1 MQQTLTPRGRQSPCK
16 SFCVNPGVIWRSY
29 TVKPPA
35 WGSSWVLHQ
44 PGKSQLER
52 SQKILVKTPVRPL
65 SLLPTAMNSE
75 LTNISDRAHFCSVTN
90 HSMKKFQSKKDPTT
104 TTHTPRHLRMPCCL
118 YHAALKRSQQ
128 ALFQNDAFYR
138 GRKGE
143 SSVRNAPWA
152 ERVGGVQCLFQSQKC
167 RTTAQYLKL
176 ESLVES
182 LVESLEGKL
191 CELQEK
197 QGFPFKYTYVD
208 TYITS

>member
-1 MQQTLTPRGRQSPCK
+1 MSPQSLRSTGCIKHHQIRDNATDADAERQSPCK
-16 SFCVNPGVIWRSY
+16 TFCVNPGVIWRSY

-104 TTHTPRHLRMPCCL
+104 TTHTPQHLRMP
-118 YHAALKRSQQ
+118 
-128 ALFQNDAFYR
+128 
-138 GRKGE
+138 
-143 SSVRNAPWA
+143 
-152 ERVGGVQCLFQSQKC
+152 
-167 RTTAQYLKL
+167 
-176 ESLVES
+176 
-182 LVESLEGKL
+182 
-191 CELQEK
+191 
-197 QGFPFKYTYVD
+197 
-208 TYITS
+208 